1 MNCPNCGHE
10 LPAGLGQ
17 HAVVPDAHV
26 VDCPTCGARV
36 NEETGELEAVS
47 RAGRAEEQGGVPI
60 EAGKPETFSGA
71 ETIEG
76 VMEEIEEEKQS

>member
-17 HAVVPDAHV
+17 HAVAPDAHV
-26 VDCPTCGARV
+26 VDCPNCGARV